1 MPTLKDLAK
10 PSEHETR
17 IHKALNG
24 RVAYEGDT
32 PVFDTPL
39 YLLGFYNRCGS
50 NLLAEALNS
59 TPYFAGFREELNGP
73 MAVNRIQRERLAS
86 FPDYIRACSE
96 QARQEGRI
104 YGFKA
109 SWAQIAMILRF
120 DIHRMYPSVRI
131 LHMTRRDVVAQ
142 AVSFWI
148 AYQTKQWTSKI
159 RTAVAG
165 PSFNAERIRSMM
177 EAAMFSEQAINLVC
191 TLRDIPQ
198 HRIVYED
205 FIAAPADTMQA
216 IGRFSGLDLNGWTP
230 AEPTLR
236 KQATDV
242 NDAFRARF
250 MDYARQAYF
259 VPPPEKDENG
269 NS

>member
-1 MPTLKDLAK
+1 MPTLTDLAK
-10 PSEHETR
+10 PSEHETQ
-17 IHKALNG
+17 IHDVLDG
-24 RVAYEGDT
+24 RVAFEGDA
-32 PVFDTPL
+32 PIFDTPL

-50 NLLAEALNS
+50 NLLAEALCS
-59 TPYFAGFREELNGP
+59 TPYFAGFREELNGR
-73 MAVNRIQRERLAS
+73 MVVNRIRRNRLTS
-86 FPDYIRACSE
+86 FPEYIQVCSD

-109 SWAQIAMILRF
+109 SWTQIAMLLRF
-120 DIHRMYPSVRI
+120 GIDRMYPSVRI

-159 RTAVAG
+159 RAAVAG
-165 PSFNAERIRSMM
+165 PTFDPERIRSMM
-177 EAAMFSEQAINLVC
+177 EAALFSDQAIDWIC

-198 HRIVYED
+198 QRIVYED

-216 IGRFSGLDLNGWTP
+216 IGRFSGLDLTGWTP

-236 KQATDV
+236 KQATEV

-259 VPPPEKDENG
+259 TPPPEENG
-269 NS
+269 KP